1 MEPAAGAGRLGRWQ
15 LLTVALLF
23 CGYAAYYFCRSDF
36 SVAMPLLVTELQRK
50 GLSADAA
57 LVRLGSIS
65 SFGVLAYAA
74 GKLFLAGSADIWGGK
89 RSFLGGLAG
98 AVAFTLLF
106 AVSGTL
112 PLFTL
117 AWIGNRL
124 TQSIGWAGLV
134 KVCSKWFS
142 YSSYGTVLGVLSL
155 SFLIGDAAGREL
167 MAGMIQ
173 ANYGWRSLFLLAAL
187 AAGALFVCNL
197 LFLREDRLAL
207 GFTQPQVNPFNVY
220 QERAPRTNITLKA
233 LLAPLLS
240 NRAFWLVCLL
250 SLGCTLIRETFNLW
264 TPTYFR
270 SLPGYTA
277 ASAASMS
284 ALFPAIGA
292 LSVLLTGWLSD
303 RFGALGRPLIMMFGL
318 GVSAA
323 GLSMLMSVTGESA
336 GFWPV
341 FLVSLV
347 AFGLLGPYSY
357 LAGAM
362 ALDFGGSEGG
372 ALSSGIIDAVG
383 YFGGVL
389 AGGFVARVAVS
400 FGWRGVFLLLAA
412 VSLLSA
418 LAAGY
423 LFFHQRGRHRNA
435 APTL

>member
-1 MEPAAGAGRLGRWQ
+1 
-15 LLTVALLF
+15 LTVALLF

-36 SVAMPLLVTELQRK
+36 SVAMPLLVAELQRG
-50 GLSADAA
+50 GLSANAA
-57 LVRLGSIS
+57 VVRLGSIS
-65 SFGVLAYAA
+65 SFGVLAYAT

-98 AVAFTLLF
+98 AVAFTILF

-155 SFLIGDAAGREL
+155 SYLIGDAAGRQI
-167 MAGMIQ
+167 MAGLME
-173 ANYGWRSLFLLAAL
+173 AGYGWRSLFVLAAVV
-187 AAGALFVCNL
+187 AGTLFACNL
-197 LFLREDRLAL
+197 FFLREARVSL
-207 GFTQPQVNPFNVY
+207 GFAAPEVNPLNAYKGTVPDD
-220 QERAPRTNITLKA
+220 RKSVKA

-240 NRAFWLVCLL
+240 NRAFWVVCLL

-292 LSVLLTGWLSD
+292 VSVLLTGWWSD
-303 RFGALGRPLIMMFGL
+303 RFGPLGRPLIMMLGL
-318 GVSAA
+318 GVSAV
-323 GLSMLMSVTGESA
+323 GLSMLMSVTGGSA

-341 FLVSLV
+341 LLVSLV

-362 ALDFGGSEGG
+362 ALDFGGREGG
-372 ALSSGIIDAVG
+372 AVSSGIIDAVG
-383 YFGGVL
+383 YFGGAL
-389 AGGFVARVAVS
+389 AGDSVARVAVA
-400 FGWRGVFLLLAA
+400 FGWRGVFFVLAV
-412 VSLLSA
+412 VSVLSA

-423 LFFHQRGRHRNA
+423 LFFYQRRQERRRA
-435 APTL
+435 AGL